1 MKTTIAIISI
11 LLLTAC
17 AGHRPIIDSKGVDMV
32 AYEQDLKECQAYAGQ
47 VSPGKTAA
55 IGGLIGAGIGATV
68 GVIIGV
74 ALNSHRLA
82 GRLAVAGAALGG
94 MRGATEGAAA
104 GGGSQVAIINE
115 CMTGRG
121 YHVLLMR

>member
-1 MKTTIAIISI
+1 MN
-11 LLLTAC
+11 
-17 AGHRPIIDSKGVDMV
+17 
-32 AYEQDLKECQAYAGQ
+32 AYEADLKECQEYAKQ
-47 VSPGKTAA
+47 ISPGKTAL

-74 ALNSHRLA
+74 ALNDHELA
-82 GRLAVAGAALGG
+82 GRLAGMGAALGG

-104 GGGSQVAIINE
+104 AGGSQISIINE

-121 YHVLLMR
+121 YVVLLVR